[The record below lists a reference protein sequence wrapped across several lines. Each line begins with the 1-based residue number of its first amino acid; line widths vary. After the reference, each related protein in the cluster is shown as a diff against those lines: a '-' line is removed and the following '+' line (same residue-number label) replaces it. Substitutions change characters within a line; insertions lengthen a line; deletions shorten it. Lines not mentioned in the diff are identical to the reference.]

1 MIVIKASVATKA
13 KPATIW
19 NRWIDFASWTEWNPS
34 LVSAKLTGGL
44 RVGARGELCMKKSQ
58 TAEFEVVRV
67 EHDKVFDLVS
77 QVWGG
82 TLTFSQ
88 QIEVVGGMQRM
99 TIVVT
104 TEGWAS
110 WIYGFSMR
118 YLLRKELP
126 ACLTKLALLVEADQ
140 VRVEQDLYDA
150 RFKNQ

>member
-1 MIVIKASVATKA
+1 
-13 KPATIW
+13 
-19 NRWIDFASWTEWNPS
+19 
-34 LVSAKLTGGL
+34 
-44 RVGARGELCMKKSQ
+44 
-58 TAEFEVVRV
+58 
-67 EHDKVFDLVS
+67 
-77 QVWGG
+77 
-82 TLTFSQ
+82 
-88 QIEVVGGMQRM
+88 M